1 MFKKSYLFLL
11 FLISWIFFQWITFW
25 TWTWSVNIITTKPT
39 TTLTQT
45 QEIKKDEKQE
55 NKEIKQEW
63 NTQDKKE
70 DTKDK
75 DTKDTKEIKEEK
87 PIVIQD
93 EKKDQ
98 KVSKVELIKDLAWT
112 EEQKQIDETEKKID
126 QLKSQLEKLWI
137 SNQSIKDVEKNL
149 KKEIENIKNSLDKQS
164 SIKELE
170 KENWI
175 LKHELDLKENVLQEL
190 NKEKITNELK
200 KQELY
205 LMISSYQDLKE
216 KYEEKVVQKRMQKI
230 NTIILLW
237 ILYLIIYWS
246 ISFFSYL
253 AKKTKINKETI
264 DTIKSISI
272 SIVTIF
278 IFWYILYIV
287 LQIFEYMLY
296 ILLLA
301 LWSLVVAFKKY
312 ITSFFSFVSSIA
324 FKRKIWMF
332 VIIDN
337 KPCKI
342 TKLNVF
348 FTEVEIYWNDLSIQ
362 WKKTYFNDYFVIH
375 SALLNI
381 KELWVIN
388 TVKYK
393 IKSNEHDETFISLL
407 ENLLQQE
414 TIEESQIDT
423 ILDSDKALLNY
434 WYTIWKEW
442 DDIEIVLTL
451 KSLKWKNSKVFQII
465 KSIDLLVNFHKQN
478 VKL

>member
-1 MFKKSYLFLL
+1 M
-11 FLISWIFFQWITFW
+11 
-25 TWTWSVNIITTKPT
+25 TKPT
-39 TTLTQT
+39 TTLTQI
-45 QEIKKDEKQE
+45 QEVKKDEKQE
-55 NKEIKQEW
+55 TEIK
-63 NTQDKKE
+63 DKETKE
-70 DTKDK
+70 NKDNK
-75 DTKDTKEIKEEK
+75 DTKDTKESKDTKENKDTKDIKEEK

-149 KKEIENIKNSLDKQS
+149 KKEIENIRNSLDRQS

-200 KQELY
+200 KQELD
-205 LMISSYQDLKE
+205 LMISSYQNLKE
-216 KYEEKVVQKRMQKI
+216 KYEEKVIKKRMEKI
-230 NTIILLW
+230 NTVIILW
-237 ILYLIIYWS
+237 IVYVLIYWS
-246 ISFFSYL
+246 ISFFSFL

-272 SIVTIF
+272 SILTIL

-301 LWSLVVAFKKY
+301 LWSLVVAFKNY
-312 ITSFFSFVSSIA
+312 ITSFFSFISSIA

-423 ILDSDKALLNY
+423 ILDSDKSLLNY
-434 WYTIWKEW
+434 WYTIWKDW

-451 KSLKWKNSKVFQII
+451 KSLKWRNTKVFQII